1 MFSPVFLSRFAM
13 SSLHSEAQLAKVFQA
28 AVDFAMMADL
38 LATLATALC
47 SPSAAEATAPAASP
61 SAAASS
67 SASSSAPAPPAATGS
82 APDAASVESSLSALN
97 ISESASASATAA
109 PSAEHQSAAVAL
121 RNSAYFVLK
130 SLPLSKRFAFT
141 FSCLGAAEKQH
152 AESIFAA
159 LTHSVG
165 APADRSA
172 GIAFAASDLETLHA
186 CYK

>member
-13 SSLHSEAQLAKVFQA
+13 GSLHSEAQLAKVFQA

-47 SPSAAEATAPAASP
+47 SPSAPAATAPAASP

-67 SASSSAPAPPAATGS
+67 SASSSAPAPAAAAGS
-82 APDAASVESSLSALN
+82 TPDAASVESSLAALN
-97 ISESASASATAA
+97 VSESASASATAA
-109 PSAEHQSAAVAL
+109 SSADQSAAVAL

-165 APADRSA
+165 ASADCSA

>member
-1 MFSPVFLSRFAM
+1 M

-38 LATLATALC
+38 LATLATALA
-47 SPSAAEATAPAASP
+47 STAASP
-61 SAAASS
+61 SAAAP
-67 SASSSAPAPPAATGS
+67 SASSSALAAVAGS
-82 APDAASVESSLSALN
+82 TPDAASVESSLAALN

-109 PSAEHQSAAVAL
+109 SSAEHQSAAVAL

-141 FSCLGAAEKQH
+141 FSCLGAAEKQL

-165 APADRSA
+165 APADGST
-172 GIAFAASDLETLHA
+172 GIAFAASDLEALHA